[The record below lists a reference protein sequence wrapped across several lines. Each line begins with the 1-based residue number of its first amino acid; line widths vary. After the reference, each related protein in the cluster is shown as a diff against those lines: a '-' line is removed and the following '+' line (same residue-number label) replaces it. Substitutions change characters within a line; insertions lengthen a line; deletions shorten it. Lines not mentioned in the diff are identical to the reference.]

1 MKNNWKFLNNPIFC
15 LFILLSTAMV
25 SCSDDQLIKSI
36 VVEGEAPVVS
46 FTNTSGT
53 LTVAFTSVS
62 TNVESYFWQFGDGST
77 STVASPSH
85 VYKVP
90 GKYNVVLKVKSTA
103 GYASTVT
110 KEVIAATPAAADF
123 DVAVTSFGLNK
134 VFSNTSLAAET
145 AVWDFGDGSS
155 TSSLMAPTHKFPAY
169 GTYTVKLKV
178 TGLLGDV
185 SEKSKTIQVVDNNLI
200 KGGAFEAGDAAF
212 WSTFN
217 GTVVPAFGWTGDK
230 PTGGFDGNLRWRWS
244 SFSNSAS
251 GLIYQAVQ
259 VTAGSKY
266 RFTAQVKVPAGAAN
280 SYLQFYISKSSTSWV
295 ENNSS
300 PDNNFIYGLNTWNGW
315 GANQNSKA
323 LDGEISQLSP
333 SNGSY
338 GLLASKNG
346 IYTATT
352 TGTVYV
358 GIGVLSQ
365 VRSGGDFLVDN
376 ISLVPI
382 P

>member
-1 MKNNWKFLNNPIFC
+1 MKNRWKFVNTPLLL
-15 LFILLSTAMV
+15 LFIFTSTV
-25 SCSDDQLIKSI
+25 LFSCSEDEVVKSI
-36 VVEGEAPVVS
+36 VVEGETPAGS
-46 FTNTSGT
+46 FKNTSGG
-53 LTVAFTSVS
+53 LIVAFTGTSV
-62 TNVESYFWQFGDGST
+62 NAESFFWQFGDGST
-77 STVASPSH
+77 STEKSPSH
-85 VYKVP
+85 EYKVP
-90 GKYNVVLKVKSTA
+90 GKYNVILKVKSNA
-103 GYASTVT
+103 GYASTIT
-110 KEVIAATPAAADF
+110 KEVIAASPAAADF
-123 DVAVTSFGLNK
+123 GVAATSFGLNT
-134 VFSNTSLAAET
+134 VFVNSSIAAD
-145 AVWDFGDGSS
+145 ASVWDFGDGSS
-155 TSSLMAPTHKFPAY
+155 TSSETAPTHKFPAF
-169 GTYTVKLKV
+169 GSYTVKLKV

-185 SEKSKTIQVVDNNLI
+185 SEKTKTVQVTDNNLI
-200 KGGAFEAGDAAF
+200 KGGSFDTGDAAF

-217 GTVVPAFGWTGDK
+217 GTVAPDFGYTADK
-230 PTGGFDGNLRWRWS
+230 PAGGFGGNLRWHWS
-244 SFSNSAS
+244 SFGNSAS

-280 SYLQFYISKSSTSWV
+280 SYLQFYISKSSSLWV

-323 LDGEISQLSP
+323 LDGEISQLSA

-365 VRSGGDFLVDN
+365 VKSGGDFLVDN
-376 ISLVPI
+376 ISLVLLP
-382 P
+382 

>member
-1 MKNNWKFLNNPIFC
+1 M
-15 LFILLSTAMV
+15 S
-25 SCSDDQLIKSI
+25 
-36 VVEGEAPVVS
+36 
-46 FTNTSGT
+46 
-53 LTVAFTSVS
+53 
-62 TNVESYFWQFGDGST
+62 
-77 STVASPSH
+77 
-85 VYKVP
+85 
-90 GKYNVVLKVKSTA
+90 
-103 GYASTVT
+103 
-110 KEVIAATPAAADF
+110 
-123 DVAVTSFGLNK
+123 
-134 VFSNTSLAAET
+134 
-145 AVWDFGDGSS
+145 
-155 TSSLMAPTHKFPAY
+155 PTHKFPAY

-185 SEKSKTIQVVDNNLI
+185 SEKIKTIQVVDNNLI

-280 SYLQFYISKSSTSWV
+280 SYLQFYISKSSTLWV

-315 GANQNSKA
+315 GTNQNSKA